1 MNITEYLN
9 DSHDIL
15 SVARA
20 HEIDSAKIIL
30 KIIAQKRDRLRIVHE
45 GHPPEQVNAQVA
57 VAETAQLSLLNWLLE
72 IPDSAKQFI
81 KSIKE

>member
-1 MNITEYLN
+1 MNISEYLDN
-9 DSHDIL
+9 SHDIL

-20 HEIDSAKIIL
+20 NEIDSAKVIMQIIRL
-30 KIIAQKRDRLRIVHE
+30 KRDRLRVQHE
-45 GHPPEQVNAQVA
+45 GRRPDEVNAQVA

-72 IPDSAKQFI
+72 IPDSAKKFI

>member
-1 MNITEYLN
+1 MNINEYLK

-20 HEIDSAKIIL
+20 YEIDSAKVIM
-30 KIIAQKRDRLRIVHE
+30 KIISQKRDRLRIVHE
-45 GHPPEQVNAQVA
+45 GRPPEQVNAQVA

-72 IPDSAKQFI
+72 IPESAKQFI